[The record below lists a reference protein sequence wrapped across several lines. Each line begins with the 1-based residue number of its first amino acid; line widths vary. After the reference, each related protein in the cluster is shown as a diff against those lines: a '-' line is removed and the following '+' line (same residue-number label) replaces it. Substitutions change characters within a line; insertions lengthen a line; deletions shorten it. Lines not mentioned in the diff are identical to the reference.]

1 MIWEAVPRPLI
12 TDGTAMAGSMRAALF
27 LSTSARYSRVIR
39 PPPSSAS
46 TLALL
51 QPSNGTYQSG
61 SGRRRQN
68 LINRKEARRLFR
80 TTRRTES
87 PVLIGIVV
95 LVGATLAHYFLRAAQ
110 RISKADAKKEKSG
123 GKATVHDDNDDGDD
137 EDDDDTADNKAGTGA
152 SKRKFPVLGLD
163 MGSLQAC
170 VTCVTSTETSPL
182 VVENHEGRRSTPSF
196 IAFEDNHLVV
206 GQLARRARWR
216 APASVAFNLQRLLG
230 ETTYDDKLRPLFPF
244 PVEASLTSDKSE
256 PPVTI
261 LLNGGR
267 SLTPIEASARL
278 LEDLVATAEHKL
290 QHSPGFAVL
299 AIPSY
304 FGAQAKSWALRAVA
318 DGTGLEVGEEEGG
331 HGGGVEVVEDA
342 VAALVCAHYSGA
354 ISQQEAFLGKPWL
367 VVDVGGLNAQVS
379 IVALDPEQGLGVR
392 GNRTTWAV
400 GGEQVDWALVQWL
413 VEDFKAKNEGLDLG
427 MDRMA
432 LERLYEAAE
441 ATKQELSSK
450 VSSSVRLPFI
460 TADHRGPKHLDA
472 TVSRALIEKLA
483 SPIVAQLE
491 VPFREVLKEGGVEVR
506 DLEGV
511 LLSGGSTRLPFVG
524 DFVRGRLVGGGGGG
538 EGRGGGGTKVVVLEE
553 VPPEEMVAVGAGYY
567 GRALMD

>member
-1 MIWEAVPRPLI
+1 
-12 TDGTAMAGSMRAALF
+12 MRAALF
-27 LSTSARYSRVIR
+27 LSTSARHSRVLR

-51 QPSNGTYQSG
+51 QPSSSTIQSG
-61 SGRRRQN
+61 AGSRRQN
-68 LINRKEARRLFR
+68 LISQKETRRLFR
-80 TTRRTES
+80 ATRRAEN
-87 PVLIGIVV
+87 PVLIGVVV
-95 LVGATLAHYFLRAAQ
+95 LVGATLAHYLLRAAQ

-123 GKATVHDDNDDGDD
+123 GKAAAHDDDDGDD
-137 EDDDDTADNKAGTGA
+137 DDDDDTADNKAGTGA
-152 SKRKFPVLGLD
+152 SATKRKFPVLGLD
-163 MGSLQAC
+163 MGSLRAC
-170 VTCVTSTETSPL
+170 VTCVTSTETAPL

-196 IAFEDNHLVV
+196 IAFEDSNLVV

-216 APASVAFNLQRLLG
+216 DPASVAFNLQRLLG

-244 PVEASLTSDKSE
+244 PVEASLTSDKNE
-256 PPVTI
+256 PPVAI
-261 LLNGGR
+261 LLKGGR
-267 SLTPIEASARL
+267 SLTPIEASSRL

-290 QHSPGFAVL
+290 QHFPGFAVL
-299 AIPSY
+299 AVPSY
-304 FGAQAKSWALRAVA
+304 FGPQAKHWALKAVA

-400 GGEQVDWALVQWL
+400 GGEQVDWVLVQWL
-413 VEDFKAKNEGLDLG
+413 VEDFKAKNAGLDLG

-450 VSSSVRLPFI
+450 VSSNVRLPFI
-460 TADHRGPKHLDA
+460 TADHRGPKHLEA
-472 TVSRALIEKLA
+472 TVSRALLEKLA

-491 VPFREVLKEGGVEVR
+491 VPFREVLKEGGMEVG

-511 LLSGGSTRLPFVG
+511 LLSGGGTRLPFVG
-524 DFVRGRLVGGGGGG
+524 EFVRRRLVGGRGGG
-538 EGRGGGGTKVVVLEE
+538 EGGGEGGAKVVVLEE

>member
-1 MIWEAVPRPLI
+1 
-12 TDGTAMAGSMRAALF
+12 MAASMRAALF
-27 LSTSARYSRVIR
+27 LSTSARHSRLLR
-39 PPPSSAS
+39 PRPSSAS

-51 QPSNGTYQSG
+51 QPSSGTTHSTN
-61 SGRRRQN
+61 SRRHPLLTQ
-68 LINRKEARRLFR
+68 KETRRLFR
-80 TTRRTES
+80 ATRRAEN

-95 LVGATLAHYFLRAAQ
+95 LVGATLAHYLLRAAQ

-123 GKATVHDDNDDGDD
+123 GKASAH
-137 EDDDDTADNKAGTGA
+137 DDDDDDDEEDAAASKAGTGA
-152 SKRKFPVLGLD
+152 SASKRGFPVLGLD
-163 MGSLQAC
+163 LGSLQAC
-170 VTCVTSTETSPL
+170 VTYVASKDTAPL

-196 IAFEDNHLVV
+196 VGFEGGDLVV

-216 APASVAFNLQRLLG
+216 APASVAFNIQRLLG

-244 PVEASLTSDKSE
+244 PVEASLTSDKNQ
-256 PPVTI
+256 PPI
-261 LLNGGR
+261 AMLLKGGR
-267 SLTPIEASARL
+267 ALTPIEASSRL

-290 QHSPGFAVL
+290 HHTPGFAVL

-304 FGAQAKSWALRAVA
+304 FGPQATSWALKAVA
-318 DGTGLEVGEEEGG
+318 DGTGLEIGEEEGG
-331 HGGGVEVVEDA
+331 HGGCVEVVEDA

-354 ISQQEAFLGKPWL
+354 ISQKEAFLGKPWL

-379 IVALDPEQGLGVR
+379 IVGLDPEVGLGVR
-392 GNRTTWAV
+392 GNRTSWAV
-400 GGEQVDWALVQWL
+400 GGEHMDGVLVQWL
-413 VEDFKAKNEGLDLG
+413 VEDFKGKNGGLDLG
-427 MDRMA
+427 RDYLA

-460 TADHRGPKHLDA
+460 TADHRGPKHLEA
-472 TVSRALIEKLA
+472 TVSRALLEKLA
-483 SPIVAQLE
+483 SPILMQLE
-491 VPFREVLKEGGVEVR
+491 GPFKEVLEEAGMEMG

-524 DFVRGRLVGGGGGG
+524 DFVRGRLLGGG
-538 EGRGGGGTKVVVLEE
+538 EGGREGGVKVVVLEE

-567 GRALMD
+567 GRTLID